1 MRAESVEGVGFG
13 QVLRRYRV
21 AAGLTQEA
29 LAERAG
35 LSARGISDLERA
47 ARTRPYPATV
57 RRLAKAL
64 GLAEVDQQLLEMAAE
79 SAVPLDAANSSSFV
93 GPAGMLAAPL
103 SSFVGREDEIARGS
117 ALACLGTP
125 GYVARAGWHRHD
137 SPGAGGRNRDGRMP
151 DGRPFARLSTPPRRA
166 ETGGLSARLRG
177 V

>member
-79 SAVPLDAANSSSFV
+79 SAMPLDAANSKFV
-93 GPAGMLAAPL
+93 RWAGWRAGRAAQQL
-103 SSFVGREDEIARGS
+103 RRSRGRDCRGS
-117 ALACLGTP
+117 ALACLGALVTLLGP
-125 GYVARAGWHRHD
+125 GGIGKTRLALEVATAMAACQTVALLHG
-137 SPGAGGRNRDGRMP
+137 
-151 DGRPFARLSTPPRRA
+151 
-166 ETGGLSARLRG
+166 
-177 V
+177 